1 MIVLVE
7 EPTTVFPLY
16 VVHVRVQVPVDAFGI
31 SEANDNGGVHDT
43 ESDDVFVAIVP
54 DAVPNVYVIVSVYE
68 VTYRVIP
75 IEMEVPNVPFDTV
88 NLEDAGC
95 HTAYRVTVEYRG

>member
-54 DAVPNVYVIVSVYE
+54 DAVPNVYVIVTERDECGLVRLI
-68 VTYRVIP
+68 VNAVP
-75 IEMEVPNVPFDTV
+75 IVPDTA
-88 NLEDAGC
+88 EDL
-95 HTAYRVTVEYRG
+95 

>member
-1 MIVLVE
+1 MVFVE

-16 VVHVRVQVPVDAFGI
+16 VVHVRVQVPVDALGI
-31 SEANDNGGVHDT
+31 SEAREIAGVHVT
-43 ESDDVFVAIVP
+43 LSALVFVAIVP
-54 DAVPNVYVIVSVYE
+54 EDDPKEYVIVSVY
-68 VTYRVIP
+68 VFTYRVIP
-75 IEMEVPNVPFDTV
+75 IESEVPSVPFDTV